1 MMLSIGFI
9 TGVIE
14 DKIQNI
20 IANKSLNKD
29 TKDAIKDE
37 LNGIKDHFNSKS
49 SDKRY
54 NVKVYVETV
63 DGTSGQYLSTY
74 NVKAIQNKNG
84 YLGLMVDNDKETIK
98 YYKESSIRSIEIW
111 DYYKDQ
117 EENQND

>member
-63 DGTSGQYLSTY
+63 DGTSVQYLSTY